1 MMLPN
6 GGYAAAS
13 RLDRIVSFLILIL
26 VGLVKGRL
34 FRVAPGGASVR
45 EELGLRLG
53 TGLVWLL
60 TGYHAE
66 IE

>member
-26 VGLVKGRL
+26 ESLERRL

-45 EELGLRLG
+45 EELGLRFG

>member
-13 RLDRIVSFLILIL
+13 KLDRIVSFLILIL
-26 VGLVKGRL
+26 VAWLKAVKGSGCPRRSL
-34 FRVAPGGASVR
+34 NTGGTGIAFR
-45 EELGLRLG
+45 